1 MSGNTHDEAKI
12 PQDSLAEAGVW
23 LARLKG
29 PSRDKKLE
37 AGFREWLHASPMNA
51 RAFEATTD
59 VWQEAAGLRRIVPM
73 VPIRGPWFLFSRS
86 AVATAVAFVAVVA
99 VAIGFLLPR
108 GITTAIGEQRT
119 VRLEDGTHVVLN
131 TSSRVLVNYDRAQR
145 RVELQEGEALFE
157 VAAQASRPF
166 IVGVNGLEVRAL
178 GTSFVVRRD
187 ATVLTVVLIDG
198 KVSIVTGR
206 GGQEIT
212 LTPGERLA
220 MAREGGGITVDRP
233 SMDRSLAWR
242 HGQVSLDDT
251 PLREAVEE
259 MNRYSTLELRVQS
272 ARAGDLLV
280 NGLFQAGDSR
290 RFAEAVALT
299 YGLKVIEQD
308 GQLVLI
314 GNPTH

>member
-1 MSGNTHDEAKI
+1 
-12 PQDSLAEAGVW
+12 
-23 LARLKG
+23 
-29 PSRDKKLE
+29 
-37 AGFREWLHASPMNA
+37 
-51 RAFEATTD
+51 
-59 VWQEAAGLRRIVPM
+59 
-73 VPIRGPWFLFSRS
+73 
-86 AVATAVAFVAVVA
+86 
-99 VAIGFLLPR
+99 
-108 GITTAIGEQRT
+108 
-119 VRLEDGTHVVLN
+119 
-131 TSSRVLVNYDRAQR
+131 
-145 RVELQEGEALFE
+145 LQEGEALFE

-198 KVSIVTGR
+198 KVSIATGR